1 MTNSPFAPEV
11 VPRPLER
18 GLTAAIIRENAAGVN
33 QVPGHK
39 LIRVNGGMPN
49 GAGIRNRR

>member
-1 MTNSPFAPEV
+1 M
-11 VPRPLER
+11 
-18 GLTAAIIRENAAGVN
+18 AAIIRENAIRVN